1 MKKSLIIILFY
12 AQLMLLC
19 SCEKMIEI
27 GLPKN
32 ELTEEKVFSDSISA
46 NAALVGI
53 YDKIQSGLGFLSG
66 SMTIYPGMSAD
77 ELMQQANNE
86 NTQFRQ
92 NMLMAENGTIDVLW
106 TSAYAH
112 IYSLNAC
119 IEGLEKSTGLSVS
132 LRSRLTAEALCL
144 RSLLYFYLINL
155 YGPVPLVLATDYRK
169 NRILPRSSE
178 ADIYDRIT
186 EDLQWAKTRLP
197 GVSASNLRTDRFFAS
212 ALLAR
217 VFLFT
222 KRYQEAADEA
232 AEIIEKG
239 PFKFAETPI
248 EVFAVGSKELISVFS
263 TVYPGRATWEGFTFI
278 PSSVSS
284 IPAYT
289 INPSLLAAFEENDL
303 RGQQWIRMNEINGTR
318 YAYPYKYQTRDLNS
332 GARAEHY
339 AVLRL
344 AEQYLIRAEANLRL
358 GNTEAVFNDL
368 DIIRKRA
375 GLSIL
380 KREMSE
386 EGLFLEIEKQK
397 RLEFFCEWG
406 HRWFDLKRTGRID
419 AVMDVIKPGW
429 SSDAA
434 LYPVPRP
441 QIERNPKLKQNHGY
455 E

>member
-1 MKKSLIIILFY
+1 MKKFLIIIFFY

-27 GLPKN
+27 GLPRN
-32 ELTEEKVFSDSISA
+32 ELTEEKVFGDSISA
-46 NAALVGI
+46 NAAIMGI
-53 YDKIQSGLGFLSG
+53 YAKIQGGLGFLSG

-77 ELMQQANNE
+77 EIVQQANNE
-86 NTQFRQ
+86 NTQFQQ
-92 NMLMAENGTIDVLW
+92 NMLIVDNGTIDVLW

-155 YGPVPLVLATDYRK
+155 YGRVPLVLTTDYEA

-178 ADIYDRIT
+178 AVIYDKII
-186 EDLQWAKTRLP
+186 EDLRQAKTILP
-197 GVSASNLRTDRFFAS
+197 GASASNVRADRNFAS

-222 KRYQEAADEA
+222 DRYQQAADEA
-232 AEIIEKG
+232 TALIESG
-239 PFKFAETPI
+239 VFKLAETP
-248 EVFAVGSKELISVFS
+248 EKVFDGGSRELISVFS
-263 TVYPGRATWEGFTFI
+263 SIYPGRATWEGYTFV
-278 PSSVSS
+278 PSSLSS
-284 IPAYT
+284 VPAYIIT
-289 INPSLLAAFEENDL
+289 GSLLAAFEEKDL
-303 RGQQWIRMNEINGTR
+303 RKQQWIRMNEIQGVK
-318 YAYPYKYQTRDLNS
+318 YAYPFKYQTRDLNS

-344 AEQYLIRAEANLRL
+344 AEQYLIRAEADLKL
-358 GNTEAVFNDL
+358 GNMGQVFEDL
-368 DIIRKRA
+368 DLIRKRA
-375 GLSIL
+375 GLSVL
-380 KREMSE
+380 KREMSGE
-386 EGLFLEIEKQK
+386 ELFLEIEKQK

-406 HRWFDLKRTGRID
+406 HRWFDLKRTGRVD
-419 AVMDVIKPGW
+419 AVMSGQKPEW

-434 LYPVPRP
+434 LYPIPRT
-441 QIERNPKLKQNHGY
+441 QIERNSFLTQNKGY
-455 E
+455 